1 MAIEISTDLLLGGRI
16 VLNQSLTGYRA
27 AIDPVLLA
35 AAVDVREGE
44 RVLDMGCGTGAAALC
59 LAARMPEVNVDGLE
73 NMPQMA
79 QMAMLNVEANG
90 FGDRVK
96 IIEGDVAHPP
106 DGFQEASYDHV
117 MANPPYRVAGSGNN
131 PKDHVKAA
139 AMVEGAAGLDAW
151 VTLSWNILRRKG
163 TLTLVHR
170 ADRLGDILVSL
181 SGRFGG
187 VVIFPLWPGSG
198 DHHSSRRVIVRAT
211 KGVNTPLSLTQGLL
225 LHGDTGAYT
234 SKAEAI
240 LRGGKAL
247 NLGA

>member
-1 MAIEISTDLLLGGRI
+1 MTSEISTDLLLGGRV

-35 AAVDVREGE
+35 AAVDAREGE

-59 LAARMPEVNVDGLE
+59 LAARISGVSVDGLE
-73 NMPQMA
+73 KMPQMT

-90 FGDRVK
+90 FGGRVR
-96 IIEGDVAHPP
+96 IIEGDVALPP
-106 DGFQEASYDHV
+106 EEFHEESYDHV
-117 MANPPYRVAGSGNN
+117 MANPPYRVAGSGNI
-131 PKDHVKAA
+131 PKDQIKAA

-151 VTLSWNILRRKG
+151 VRLSWKLLRRKG

-181 SGRFGG
+181 SGHFGG
-187 VVIFPLWPGSG
+187 VIIFPLWPGIG
-198 DHHSSRRVIVRAT
+198 DHLSSRRVIVRAT
-211 KGVNTPLSLTQGLL
+211 KEVNTPLSLMQGLV
-225 LHGDTGAYT
+225 LHGESGAYT
-234 SKAEAI
+234 HEAEAV

-247 NLGA
+247 NLDV